1 MLEARAKVWLMRWSD
16 TLAAHK
22 GHIAMARA
30 RMLAVPW
37 SLEMLLN
44 PVLSKVVMETCQR
57 MLSTAAAM
65 QNVLTASGAGKL
77 LAAPIKSIK

>member
-16 TLAAHK
+16 TVAAHK
-22 GHIAMARA
+22 GHIAIARA

-44 PVLSKVVMETCQR
+44 PVLSKAVLDICQR
-57 MLSTAAAM
+57 LLSTAAAM